1 MSEERTDMTIAVSDA
16 VTERLAVIGQAE
28 NLATEEAAEMC
39 ILAGL
44 EFFERRRLDRSAGLG
59 RIARDLEEIRTCL
72 HVLGPTALGSNLL
85 LTYWATTTGSLK
97 VTAEELTGEHK
108 AAAQME
114 WALEMTKRGIV
125 PFLAEVSEEERPSTG
140 ATE

>member
-1 MSEERTDMTIAVSDA
+1 MSEERTSTTIAVSA
-16 VTERLAVIGQAE
+16 VMAERLGEVSLAE
-28 NLATEEAAEMC
+28 NLTSEEAAETC
-39 ILAGL
+39 LLAGL
-44 EFFERRRLDRSAGLG
+44 EFFERRRLDRVAGFE

-72 HVLGPTALGSNLL
+72 HVLGPAALGTNLL

-97 VTAEELTGEHK
+97 VTAEELTGEYK

-125 PFLAEVSEEERPSTG
+125 PFLAEASEEERPFTG
-140 ATE
+140 VTE

>member
-1 MSEERTDMTIAVSDA
+1 MSDESMGKTIAVSERMA
-16 VTERLAVIGQAE
+16 ERLDEIGRSE
-28 NLATEEAAEMC
+28 RLTPEEAAEMC
-39 ILAGL
+39 LLAGL
-44 EFFERRRLDRSAGLG
+44 EFFERRRLDRSAGIE

-72 HVLGPTALGSNLL
+72 HVLGPAALGTNLL
-85 LTYWATTTGSLK
+85 LTYWATASGSLK

-125 PFLAEVSEEERPSTG
+125 PFLAEVSEEELPSTG
-140 ATE
+140 VSE